1 MSSTKRLLKD
11 EFRTVPKA
19 DWQATMDKL
28 VQGSSPEVRTR
39 MSSEATERPFGIL
52 ALAWMLLVTGAF
64 LLLVGMARLTG
75 QLGSTG
81 AFAILAVG
89 GVELISGIAL
99 AFGSHWAYRI
109 MLALVPANFVAS
121 TALYFT
127 TSVRQLLLSAVVFG
141 FATFV
146 LYGPGGYPTAS
157 RNRRRVWLRGHVTP
171 VHG

>member
-1 MSSTKRLLKD
+1 MSPTKQLLKD
-11 EFRTVPKA
+11 EFRPVPKA

-28 VQGSSPEVRTR
+28 APASAVRTEI
-39 MSSEATERPFGIL
+39 SSEDTEKPFGIL
-52 ALAWMLLVTGAF
+52 ALAWMLLVTGVF

-109 MLALVPANFVAS
+109 MLSLVPANFFARIPIKMTVS
-121 TALYFT
+121 GRPRKL
-127 TSVRQLLLSAVVFG
+127 VRSHRPDRSR
-141 FATFV
+141 TF
-146 LYGPGGYPTAS
+146 
-157 RNRRRVWLRGHVTP
+157 LR
-171 VHG
+171 